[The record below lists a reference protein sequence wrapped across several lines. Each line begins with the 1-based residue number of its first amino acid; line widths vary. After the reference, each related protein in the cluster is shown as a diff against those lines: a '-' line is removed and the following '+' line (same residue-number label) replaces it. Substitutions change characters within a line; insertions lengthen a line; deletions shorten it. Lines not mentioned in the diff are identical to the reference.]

1 MYERVRGDICDGELR
16 KALGQQVVDQG
27 GCAAAHISDMRVGG
41 EGACADVV
49 ERGIELWT
57 EPADG
62 VGRFILVDVVPM
74 RLVAHGGSS
83 EAGDWRAGSV
93 FLQEF
98 AQVFFEAWA
107 EVFASEGVFDV
118 GFQEAEFVA
127 DILSSTFEDVS
138 DE

>member
-41 EGACADVV
+41 EGACADDV

-83 EAGDWRAGSV
+83 EAGDWRAGV
-93 FLQEF
+93 VLFQELV
-98 AQVFFEAWA
+98 QVLFEGWA
-107 EVFASEGVFDV
+107 EGVAAAGVFGG
-118 GFQEAEFVA
+118 GF
-127 DILSSTFEDVS
+127 
-138 DE
+138 